1 MCRLLTKDTMSKRN
15 IIFKKIPG
23 DIQDSNMEKLLTN
36 EFYKTYLS
44 LLDIKVDDA
53 FKQLKEREWTAE
65 NFRFFTAVSV
75 MSSSKIEGETL
86 EIDSY
91 LKHKIQNI
99 EYLPNLTEK
108 PNDLYEAYEFARDN
122 KLTLANFLNAHTIAT
137 KHLLP
142 ESQRGVVR
150 TGNMLIME
158 QQTQRIQ
165 YEAASSA
172 IVKNEFEKLWD
183 ELDDLLQTK
192 LNTEEIFYYAALLH
206 AVFVKV
212 HPFNDGNGRTGRLL
226 EKWFLS
232 SMLGEKAWYI
242 GSEYH
247 YYKNL
252 QSYYNNLARIGLFY
266 DELQYEKS
274 LPFLLMLPQSLI
286 INEAK

>member
-1 MCRLLTKDTMSKRN
+1 
-15 IIFKKIPG
+15 
-23 DIQDSNMEKLLTN
+23 MEKLLTN
-36 EFYKTYLS
+36 KYFETYLS
-44 LLDIKVDDA
+44 LLDIKPDNA
-53 FKQLKEREWTAE
+53 LKQVKEREWTVE
-65 NFRFFTAVSV
+65 NFKFFTAVSV

-91 LKHKIQNI
+91 LKHKIQNV

-122 KLTLANFLNAHTIAT
+122 KLTLTNFYKAHTIAT

-142 ESQRGVVR
+142 ESQRGVIR

-158 QQTQRIQ
+158 QQTNRIQ
-165 YEAASSA
+165 YEAASSF
-172 IVKNEFEKLWD
+172 IVKKEFEKFWD
-183 ELDDLLQTK
+183 ELDDMLQTT
-192 LNTEEIFYYAALLH
+192 LSTEQTFYYASLIHL
-206 AVFVKV
+206 VFVKI

-242 GSEYH
+242 GSEYF

-252 QSYYNNLARIGLFY
+252 QAYYNNLGRIGLFY

-286 INEAK
+286 TEK